1 MALNDNRQRKQS
13 YTCNFTVVY
22 TQQMQVMRYQL
33 PPQVTVTNQQLESIH
48 ADLITQMW
56 LLDKLDI
63 LHH

>member
-1 MALNDNRQRKQS
+1 
-13 YTCNFTVVY
+13 
-22 TQQMQVMRYQL
+22 MRYQL

-48 ADLITQMW
+48 ADLITQML